1 MYLMEPKVV
10 PRKIFGPVT
19 AEENQL
25 LPDDACRSGER
36 QLTLLEEVRV
46 GVEEKVVYEREQPED
61 TVPRFERHVLVGIP
75 SESADAFGESSKAAG
90 KHFWRKR
97 FYVPIQDPKG
107 LYVAEGVKIGDNP
120 PKGILIYPPSILPSP
135 LDGQRPDVA
144 GRPVGTWGH
153 RVTPTS
159 ELSVDGVE
167 LNAVK

>member
-1 MYLMEPKVV
+1 MYLMEPKVALRDV
-10 PRKIFGPVT
+10 FGRVT

-25 LPDDACRSGER
+25 LPDGACRGGDR
-36 QLTLLEEVRV
+36 QLTLLEEV

-61 TVPRFERHVLVGIP
+61 TVPRFARHALAGIP
-75 SESADAFGESSKAAG
+75 SESTDTFGERSKAAG

-97 FYVPIQDPKG
+97 FYVPIQDQKG
-107 LYVAEGVKIGDNP
+107 LNVAEGVRIGENAS
-120 PKGILIYPPSILPSP
+120 KGILIYPPSALPSR

-159 ELSVDGVE
+159 EPVANGVE